1 MKKIASAMITNPA
14 NEPTAI
20 PIMAPV
26 LNPPRLFE
34 QPIVEMELQHL
45 VFAVV
50 KASPNWVSTD
60 SLHERSRILETISP
74 HLVEHS
80 SPRQL

>member
-50 KASPNWVSTD
+50 KASPN
-60 SLHERSRILETISP
+60 
-74 HLVEHS
+74 
-80 SPRQL
+80 